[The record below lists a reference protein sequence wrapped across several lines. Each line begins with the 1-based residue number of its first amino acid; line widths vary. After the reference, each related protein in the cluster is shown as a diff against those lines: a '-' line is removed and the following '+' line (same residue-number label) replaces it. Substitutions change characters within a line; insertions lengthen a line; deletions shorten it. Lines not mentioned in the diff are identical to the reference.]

1 MVKIINELKNRGVE
15 DILIV
20 SIDGLKGF
28 SDAIH
33 AVYPSAE
40 IQSCIIH
47 QIRNSTKCISY
58 KDRKEFCNDL
68 KNVYRA
74 PTEEVAL
81 TELDNLEEKW
91 GSKYEISIRSWRDNW
106 DKLSAMFKIP
116 KKLEN

>member
-1 MVKIINELKNRGVE
+1 M
-15 DILIV
+15 
-20 SIDGLKGF
+20 KGF

>member
-1 MVKIINELKNRGVE
+1 GMKDVLGIWIGENESSKYWLKIINELKNRGVE

-47 QIRNSTKCISY
+47 QIRNSTKYISY

-81 TELDNLEEKW
+81 TE
-91 GSKYEISIRSWRDNW
+91 
-106 DKLSAMFKIP
+106 
-116 KKLEN
+116 